1 MPGDHAKSAGLAT
14 PPEKTDW
21 VSQTAAGRSADR
33 RAAAGKQARVKIS
46 CLWGAKLSRGAV
58 RRWLAD
64 WPPRS
69 GRESGKRTRFRRGS
83 RWRRP
88 HWPLRAAA
96 WSQHPV
102 VKVHSPALVAVLT
115 GDALPSLEAGIGDP
129 PAGPCVA
136 AGRHL
141 GAGSWG
147 IGGITSWDPA
157 RSHQPVP
164 PRVPGRNRDA
174 AARVRAAAVAARAG
188 PDGPPGHPAVGA
200 ALRGR
205 LGAGAL
211 AAVIWCVPPGVAS
224 GFACGAETG

>member
-1 MPGDHAKSAGLAT
+1 MRSLLAWQHLRRRPT
-14 PPEKTDW
+14 GYRRQLP
-21 VSQTAAGRSADR
+21 ADR
-33 RAAAGKQARVKIS
+33 LIGARPRVNKPAS
-46 CLWGAKLSRGAV
+46 RSLAFWGAKLSRGAV

-96 WSQHPV
+96 WSQRPV
-102 VKVHSPALVAVLT
+102 VKVHSPALVAVQT
-115 GDALPSLEAGIGDP
+115 GNALPSLEAGIGDP

-188 PDGPPGHPAVGA
+188 PDGPPGHPAVGV